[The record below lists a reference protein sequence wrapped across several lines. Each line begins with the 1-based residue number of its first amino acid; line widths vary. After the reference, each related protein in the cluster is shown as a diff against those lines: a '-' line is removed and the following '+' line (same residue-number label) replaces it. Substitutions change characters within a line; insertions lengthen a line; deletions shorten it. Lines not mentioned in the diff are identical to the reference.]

1 MARFTSKKYRELV
14 VKFSNRS
21 RVKFTK
27 GEVEVS
33 GDDAERLLAFAER
46 HPDYEIEQVESDEKP
61 LTPKQ
66 KAVAAAEERGLD
78 TSGTQRE
85 IEARVAAFDAADDPD
100 TDDDA
105 DENPDED
112 DETED
117 ETDEDADS
125 DSSDEDTSDDA

>member
-33 GDDAERLLAFAER
+33 GDDAERLSAFAER
-46 HPDYEIEQVESDEKP
+46 HPDYEIEQVEADEKP

-78 TSGTQRE
+78 TSGTQAQ
-85 IEARVAAFDAADDPD
+85 IEARVAAFDADQ
-100 TDDDA
+100 A
-105 DENPDED
+105 DEDPDED

-117 ETDEDADS
+117 DSDDEDDDEAS
-125 DSSDEDTSDDA
+125 DDDASDDA